1 MARPTKYIEGI
12 HGPWAKSL
20 AMEGL
25 IEKEIAAR
33 MGIAMSTL
41 SKWKKEIDGFSEAIK
56 IGKEPADA
64 NAKISLYKRVTGYM
78 VTEKK
83 IIVELDA
90 NGNQKPAKIE
100 TIEKHIPP
108 DVGAIAFWL
117 KNRLPEDWRDKHD
130 VSLSGDPFTELMKA
144 AGGKE
149 DNAGE

>member
-1 MARPTKYIEGI
+1 
-12 HGPWAKSL
+12 
-20 AMEGL
+20 MEGL

-33 MGIAMSTL
+33 MGIAMSTF
-41 SKWKKEIDGFSEAIK
+41 SKWKKEINGFSEAIK

-83 IIVELDA
+83 IIVELDP

-117 KNRLPEDWRDKHD
+117 KNRLPESWRDKHD
-130 VSLSGDPFTELMKA
+130 VNLTGDPFTEIMKA
-144 AGGKE
+144 AGGE